1 MVGSRHVR
9 RALLVLSILS
19 VASCEHGP
27 SVTGPA
33 GGALSLSATAFS
45 GTGSAVNARFAHVAV
60 RLDDGRVLVAGGIS
74 GISGLKTAELY
85 DPLSGTWTVTGT
97 MTFERIGLAAAPLPG
112 GRVLVAGGAR
122 FNQTCADAPA
132 GNSGEVYDPAAGTW
146 TRTGSFTQP
155 RSSAIAVPLADGR
168 VLLAG
173 GGSRCGVVYASAD
186 IYDPATD
193 QWTATGAMN
202 VARQSPAA
210 VLLPDGR
217 VLVAGGA
224 GASPFPSLASAEIYD
239 PATGVWTLTGA
250 MHAPRMWAFDDMSAA
265 NFMTLLP
272 DGRVLAAGGLNRCNK
287 TGCDIA
293 FLQSAETF
301 DPATGVWTLTS
312 SLAAGRWR
320 HQLTLLPD
328 GRVLVAGGRQGG
340 AILGSAEIYDPAT
353 GLFNPAGTL
362 VDARQ
367 DYTATLL
374 SNGSVLLALGQG
386 ATGALRSAELFT
398 ANHSP
403 IADAGPAVVQANE
416 GAPVAFDGR
425 ASSDPDGDPLTY
437 AWDFGDGSR
446 DTGATVTR
454 TYADNGS
461 YAVVLTVSDGS
472 ATSSANVRAD
482 VANVAPVVQDLGST
496 TLARGETFARDGGF
510 TDPGADSWTATVDYG
525 DGSGTEPLALVG
537 TTFHLSHLYVAAG
550 TFAVVVAVTDDDA
563 GTGTAQAHIA
573 VADHAPVANAGPA
586 QPGSEG
592 SAVTFDGSASSDPDS
607 DALTFTW
614 DFGDGSP
621 PVGGVTPSHVYAD
634 NGTYTVT
641 LNVFDGAFNTSAT
654 TTAEITNV
662 APSVNDLGSRAIF
675 KRDAYLRSGS
685 LVDPGADTWT
695 ATVDYGDGS
704 GVQALVL
711 SGMTFEL
718 NHVYALAG
726 VYTVTVIVRDDDG
739 GEGTAEAQVTV
750 SNREPLADAGPS
762 TRDNEGAAVQFDGR
776 GSSDADGD
784 ALTYAWSFGDGASG
798 SGPTP
803 SHVYA
808 DNGTYVVTLT
818 VSDGSA
824 EGSATTSAEIA
835 NVAPVVS
842 DLGSSTLLAGETYVA
857 AGSFTDP
864 GADTWTATVDYGDGS
879 GPSSLALS
887 GKSFSVSHAYTAAG
901 TFIVT
906 VTVTD
911 DDGAVGTAHS
921 RVEVRG
927 PSNRPP
933 LANAGVSARGSE
945 GSAVSFDGRAS
956 SDPDGD
962 ALTFTWTFGDG
973 ASGSGPTPS
982 HVYAD
987 NGTYTVT
994 LRVSDGELDAVATT
1008 AAEITNVAPLV
1019 DAFAGASLLAGDSY
1033 SASGS
1038 FTDAGA
1044 DTWTATVDY
1053 GDGSGP
1059 HLLELSGNSFSLSHA
1074 YAVGGAF
1081 TVTVAVRDD
1090 DGDVGTAQATVT
1102 VQSIQDA
1109 VGGMKGIIA
1118 DLQASGGLTPGTANS
1133 WATQLNKIIG
1143 MVDAGDIAGAISSLL
1158 SFVDKVEKTPHMSAE
1173 GQQALIDA
1181 ADAIL
1186 DALRGLQA

>member
-1 MVGSRHVR
+1 MFGSRQVR

-27 SVTGPA
+27 SVTGPG
-33 GGALSLSATAFS
+33 GGAPSLSVTAFG
-45 GTGSAVNARFAHVAV
+45 GTGSAANTRFAHVAV
-60 RLDDGRVLVAGGIS
+60 RLNDGRVLVAGGIS

-85 DPLSGTWTVTGT
+85 DPASGTWAVTGS
-97 MTFERIGLAAAPLPG
+97 MTFERIGLAAAPLPN

-122 FNQTCADAPA
+122 FNQACADPPA
-132 GNSGEVYDPAAGTW
+132 GNSTEIYDPATGAWSLTGNLAQA
-146 TRTGSFTQP
+146 RTSG
-155 RSSAIAVPLADGR
+155 IAVAMADGR
-168 VLLAG
+168 VLFAG
-173 GGSRCGVVYASAD
+173 GGSRCGVVYATTD
-186 IYDPATD
+186 IYDPATGV
-193 QWTATGAMN
+193 WTPTGAMN
-202 VARQSPAA
+202 VARQSPAG

-239 PATGVWTLTGA
+239 PVTGVWTMTGS
-250 MHAPRMWAFDDMSAA
+250 MHDPRMWAFDDMSAA

-654 TTAEITNV
+654 T
-662 APSVNDLGSRAIF
+662 
-675 KRDAYLRSGS
+675 
-685 LVDPGADTWT
+685 
-695 ATVDYGDGS
+695 
-704 GVQALVL
+704 
-711 SGMTFEL
+711 
-718 NHVYALAG
+718 
-726 VYTVTVIVRDDDG
+726 
-739 GEGTAEAQVTV
+739 
-750 SNREPLADAGPS
+750 
-762 TRDNEGAAVQFDGR
+762 
-776 GSSDADGD
+776 
-784 ALTYAWSFGDGASG
+784 
-798 SGPTP
+798 
-803 SHVYA
+803 
-808 DNGTYVVTLT
+808 
-818 VSDGSA
+818 
-824 EGSATTSAEIA
+824 SAEIA

-879 GPSSLALS
+879 GLSSLALS
-887 GKSFSVSHAYTAAG
+887 GKSFSASHVYPAAG

-911 DDGAVGTAHS
+911 DDGAVGTAHGQ
-921 RVEVRG
+921 VEVRG
-927 PSNRPP
+927 SSNRPP

-945 GSAVSFDGRAS
+945 GRAVSFDGRAS

-1008 AAEITNVAPLV
+1008 AAEITNVAPMV

-1059 HLLELSGNSFSLSHA
+1059 HPLELSGNSFSLSHA

-1109 VGGMKGIIA
+1109 VGGMKDIIA
-1118 DLQASGGLTPGTANS
+1118 ALQASGGLTPGTANS

>member
-45 GTGSAVNARFAHVAV
+45 GTGSAVNGRFAHVAV

-132 GNSGEVYDPAAGTW
+132 GNSAEVYDPAAGTW

-265 NFMTLLP
+265 NFMTVLP
-272 DGRVLAAGGLNRCNK
+272 NGLVLAAGGLNRCNK
-287 TGCDIA
+287 SGCDVA
-293 FLQSAETF
+293 FLQSAELF
-301 DPATGVWTLTS
+301 DPATGMWTTTG

-320 HQLTLLPD
+320 HQLVLLSD

-340 AILGSAEIYDPAT
+340 GILGSAEIYDPAT

-362 VDARQ
+362 VAARQ

-374 SNGSVLLALGQG
+374 TNGAVLLALGQG
-386 ATGALRSAELFT
+386 TTGLLRSAELFT
-398 ANHSP
+398 PNHSP

-416 GAPVAFDGR
+416 GTPVAFDGR
-425 ASSDPDGDPLTY
+425 ASSDPDGDPLVY
-437 AWDFGDGSR
+437 AWDFGDGSLS
-446 DTGATVTR
+446 TGATATY

-472 ATSSANVRAD
+472 ATSTANVRAD
-482 VANVAPVVQDLGST
+482 VANVAPVVQDLGAA
-496 TLARGETFARDGGF
+496 TLLRGETYARDGGF
-510 TDPGADSWTATVDYG
+510 TDPGADNWTATVDYG
-525 DGSGTEPLALVG
+525 DGSGAEPLSLVG
-537 TTFHLSHLYVAAG
+537 TSFHLSHVYAVAG
-550 TFAVVVAVTDDDA
+550 TYSAVVTVTDDDA
-563 GTGTAQAHIA
+563 GVGTAQAHIT
-573 VADHAPVANAGPA
+573 VADRAPMANAGPA
-586 QPGSEG
+586 QQGSEG
-592 SAVTFDGSASSDPDS
+592 SAVTFDGSGSSDPDG

-614 DFGDGSP
+614 DFGDGSL
-621 PVGGVTPSHVYAD
+621 PVGGMTPSHVYAD

-641 LNVFDGAFNTSAT
+641 LNVFDGALISTATTSA
-654 TTAEITNV
+654 AITNV
-662 APSVNDLGSRAIF
+662 APAVNDFGSGAIF
-675 KRDAYLRSGS
+675 KHDAYLRSGS
-685 LVDPGADTWT
+685 FVDPGADTWT

-704 GVQALVL
+704 GVHALAL
-711 SGMTFEL
+711 SGMTFDL

-726 VYTVTVIVRDDDG
+726 VYTVTVTVRDDDG
-739 GEGTAEAQVTV
+739 GVGTAEAQVTV
-750 SNREPLADAGPS
+750 SNRAPLADAGPGA
-762 TRDNEGAAVQFDGR
+762 RGNEGAAVQFDGR

-798 SGPTP
+798 SGPAP

-808 DNGTYVVTLT
+808 DNGTYEVTLT

-824 EGSATTSAEIA
+824 EGSATNSAEIA

-842 DLGSSTLLAGETYVA
+842 DLGSSSQATGETYHA
-857 AGSFTDP
+857 AGSFVDQ
-864 GADTWTATVDYGDGS
+864 GADSWTASVDYGDGS
-879 GPSSLALS
+879 GTQALALS
-887 GKSFSVSHAYTAAG
+887 GETFSLSHVYAAAG
-901 TFIVT
+901 TFTVT
-906 VTVTD
+906 VTVSD
-911 DDGAVGTAHS
+911 DDGGTGTAQGQVQVAS
-921 RVEVRG
+921 
-927 PSNRPP
+927 SNRPP
-933 LANAGVSARGSE
+933 LANAGATVSGSE
-945 GSAVSFDGRAS
+945 GSAVTFDGRAS

-962 ALTFTWTFGDG
+962 ALTFSWSFGDG

-994 LRVSDGELDAVATT
+994 LRVSDGTFDAVATT
-1008 AAEITNVAPLV
+1008 SAQIANVAPLV
-1019 DAFAGASLLAGDSY
+1019 SAFAGASLLPGDSY
-1033 SASGS
+1033 AASGS
-1038 FTDAGA
+1038 FIDPGA

-1053 GDGSGP
+1053 GDGSGTRA
-1059 HLLELSGNSFSLSHA
+1059 LALSGKSFSLSHA
-1074 YAVGGAF
+1074 YAVGGTF
-1081 TVTVAVRDD
+1081 IVTVTVRDD
-1090 DGDVGTAQATVT
+1090 DGGVGTSRATVT
-1102 VQSIQDA
+1102 VQAIQDA
-1109 VGGMKGIIA
+1109 IDGMKDIVA
-1118 DLQASGGLTPGTANS
+1118 DLQASGELTPATANS

-1143 MVDAGDIAGAISSLL
+1143 MVDNGDIAGAISGLL
-1158 SFVDKVEKTPHMSAE
+1158 SFIDKVEKTPHLSLE
-1173 GQQALIDA
+1173 GKQALIGTA
-1181 ADAIL
+1181 NAIL
-1186 DALRGLQA
+1186 DALRGL

>member
-45 GTGSAVNARFAHVAV
+45 GTGSAVNGRFAHVAV

-239 PATGVWTLTGA
+239 PATGLWTLTGS
-250 MHAPRMWAFDDMSAA
+250 MRDPRMWAFDDMSAA
-265 NFMTLLP
+265 NFMTVLP

-293 FLQSAETF
+293 FLQSAEIF
-301 DPATGVWTLTS
+301 DPATGVWTTTG

-320 HQLTLLPD
+320 HQMALLPD

-340 AILGSAEIYDPAT
+340 GILGSAEIFDPAT
-353 GLFNPAGTL
+353 GAFNPAGSL
-362 VDARQ
+362 VTARQ
-367 DYTATLL
+367 DFTATLL
-374 SNGSVLLALGQG
+374 GNGSVLIALGQG
-386 ATGALRSAELFT
+386 IGGILRSAELFT
-398 ANHSP
+398 ANHTP
-403 IADAGPAVVQANE
+403 TADAGPAVVQANE
-416 GAPVAFDGR
+416 GSVVTFDGD
-425 ASSDPDGDPLTY
+425 ASSDPDGDPLTF
-437 AWDFGDGSR
+437 AWDFGDGSVGS
-446 DTGATVTR
+446 GALVTH
-454 TYADNGS
+454 TYGDNGS

-472 ATSSANVRAD
+472 AGSTANVRAD
-482 VANVAPVVQDLGST
+482 IVNVAPVVQDLGTT
-496 TLARGETFARDGGF
+496 TLLRGETFTRDGSF
-510 TDPGADSWTATVDYG
+510 ADPGADSWVAMVDYG
-525 DGSGTEPLALVG
+525 DGSAPETPALAG
-537 TTFHLSHLYVAAG
+537 MTFHLSHVYAAAG
-550 TFAVVVAVTDDDA
+550 AYTAMVTVTDDD
-563 GTGTAQAHIA
+563 GGVGTAQARVS
-573 VADHAPVANAGPA
+573 VADRAPVANAGPRA
-586 QPGSEG
+586 NGNEG
-592 SAVTFDGSASSDPDS
+592 SAVSFDGSASSDPDG

-621 PVGGVTPSHVYAD
+621 PVGGLTPSHVYAD

-641 LNVFDGAFNTSAT
+641 LNVFDGALIGTAT
-654 TTAEITNV
+654 TTAEIANV
-662 APSVNDLGSRAIF
+662 APAVNDLGNAAIF
-675 KRDAYLRSGS
+675 KNDVYVRSGS
-685 LVDPGADTWT
+685 FVDPGADAWT

-704 GVQALVL
+704 GVQPLALAGT
-711 SGMTFEL
+711 SFNL
-718 NHVYALAG
+718 NHLYALAG
-726 VYTVTVIVRDDDG
+726 TYTVTVTVHDDDG
-739 GEGTAEAQVTV
+739 AVGAADAQVMV
-750 SNREPLADAGPS
+750 SNRAPVADAGPVA
-762 TRDNEGAAVQFDGR
+762 RGNEGAAVQFDGR

-784 ALTYAWSFGDGASG
+784 ALTYTWSFGDGASG
-798 SGPTP
+798 SGPMP
-803 SHVYA
+803 SHVYV
-808 DNGTYVVTLT
+808 DNGTYAVTVT
-818 VSDGSA
+818 VSDGSTTGTA
-824 EGSATTSAEIA
+824 ETTSEIA
-835 NVAPVVS
+835 NVAPAVT
-842 DLGSSTLLAGETYVA
+842 DLGSSSLLVGQTYAA

-864 GADTWTATVDYGDGS
+864 GADSWTGTVDYGDGS
-879 GPSSLALS
+879 GAGALALS
-887 GKSFSVSHAYTAAG
+887 GENFSLSHAYATAG
-901 TFIVT
+901 TFVVT

-911 DDGAVGTAHS
+911 ADGGVGTAHGQVQ
-921 RVEVRG
+921 VEG

-933 LANAGVSARGSE
+933 VANAGAATHGNE

-956 SDPDGD
+956 SDADGD
-962 ALTFTWTFGDG
+962 ALTFTWSFGDG
-973 ASGSGPTPS
+973 ASGTGPTPS
-982 HVYAD
+982 HVYVD
-987 NGTYTVT
+987 DGTFTVT
-994 LRVSDGELDAVATT
+994 LRVSDGEFEAVATT
-1008 AAEITNVAPLV
+1008 SAQIENVAPLV
-1019 DAFAGASLLAGDSY
+1019 SAFAGATLLAGDSY
-1033 SASGS
+1033 SASGT
-1038 FTDAGA
+1038 FTDPGA
-1044 DTWTATVDY
+1044 DAWTATADY
-1053 GDGSGP
+1053 GDGSGE
-1059 HLLELSGNSFSLSHA
+1059 HALALSGASFSLSHA

-1081 TVTVAVRDD
+1081 TVTVTVRDD
-1090 DGDVGTAQATVT
+1090 DGGVGTSRATVT

-1109 VGGMKGIIA
+1109 LGGVKQIVA
-1118 DLQASGGLTPGTANS
+1118 DLQASGELTPATANS
-1133 WATQLNKIIG
+1133 WAIQLNKIIG
-1143 MVDAGDIAGAISSLL
+1143 MVNNGDIAGAISALL
-1158 SFVDKVEKTPHMSAE
+1158 SFIDKVQKTPHMTPE

-1181 ADAIL
+1181 ANTIL
-1186 DALRGLQA
+1186 DALRSL